1 MRSEEVLQREEEMSS
16 SITTTSDRR
25 RDNFGERDDGS
36 LVVHSQSS
44 SMDNDRAEDQTISNS
59 GGSSSTSSSAFV
71 LVEDLTRQAEDDD
84 VLPPPSTF
92 ESSGLALS
100 EVTSLPVSTS
110 SPQEVVEAVQI
121 QAAAK
126 RRTDHGRDS
135 GVKARQSMKNNED
148 SKEKNVARAQTGF
161 NTSRGSSSGRGLT
174 KLQFVLVGAYFV
186 SAYMGISTFV
196 NQSRITRRSSSSR
209 SSSSWDEILSF
220 PTSMVSSSVIS
231 ASGGG
236 SGTETQGNQATDAGG
251 SISNSINNVDPERPL
266 VMIVA
271 CTKSQPRWNMQPKEA
286 FVFKHF
292 LPSVV
297 SSITSEERSKYRVE
311 VMLAYDKGDRFWEKK
326 KVRQW
331 VRDKFPSLQINFVS
345 ILKDDQL
352 KRRHRIPFNEACQAA
367 YEYGTDYIVR
377 VNDDTEFGVEGW
389 ITMGIGHLSRYQH
402 KVGVVGPK
410 DHVNSKI
417 LTHDMVHRT
426 HLDIFD
432 RYYPD
437 EFDNWWIDDW
447 ITHVYGWDRTTMD
460 ENWTVINHSGGD
472 TMRYKVNENLKD
484 HLEPSIQHG
493 SQKVE
498 QYLAAQQKTAR
509 TRTATHDFCVL
520 GTTRV
525 AHVEGPMDRFVK
537 YAAAIATTS
546 GGSKFS
552 NTFLSKPKFKV
563 PPTGPCLSA
572 RVIKY
577 RHENR

>member
-1 MRSEEVLQREEEMSS
+1 MSS
-16 SITTTSDRR
+16 NITTTSSESR
-25 RDNFGERDDGS
+25 RDDFRERDRGS
-36 LVVHSQSS
+36 FVVDSS
-44 SMDNDRAEDQTISNS
+44 SISNDRSEDHISGNS
-59 GGSSSTSSSAFV
+59 GSSSRSSSSSSRAFV
-71 LVEDLTRQAEDDD
+71 FVEDPTRPVEDDD
-84 VLPPPSTF
+84 VLAPPSSL
-92 ESSGLALS
+92 ESSGMVTS
-100 EVTSLPVSTS
+100 EVASLPVPPS
-110 SPQEVVEAVQI
+110 SPQVDVESVQI

-126 RRTDHGRDS
+126 RRTGHGRDA
-135 GVKARQSMKNNED
+135 GVETRQSMKNNED
-148 SKEKNVARAQTGF
+148 VKEEKTVPRAQTGF
-161 NTSRGSSSGRGLT
+161 HTSRGSSRGRGLT
-174 KLQFVLVGAYFV
+174 KVQFVLVGVYFV

-196 NQSRITRRSSSSR
+196 NQSRITSRSPSSR
-209 SSSSWDEILSF
+209 SSSSWDDILTF
-220 PTSMVSSSVIS
+220 PTSMVSSSVDIGS
-231 ASGGG
+231 G
-236 SGTETQGNQATDAGG
+236 SGTATQGTQVVDADS
-251 SISNSINNVDPERPL
+251 SISNVDPERPL